1 MKHVDKKKMCSLIN
15 LKLSLFLSVSLSLSR
30 WFRFDKRKP
39 KPSCTV
45 QCPCS
50 VITQDK
56 TFCRLISCLS
66 QLFGG
71 KTHVRRALTQSVS
84 VSCCVFPNPGV
95 QRFECLPCELVLAE
109 TCAGG
114 VENLGGRNADQ
125 IRNQKNVSARRRSA
139 ALPPHSVE
147 QTRSRYIP
155 TAFVLNIRKDR
166 WKCLRH
172 FSLIYIC
179 MKSCVIVSLC
189 LYIYIVSPAPPPP
202 PHRIHIYHLLR
213 VCGSTKNIE
222 EMITPYSFYKRIGS
236 SGTCVRVYALKMLFA
251 LVSRF
256 RSRSLSVSLT
266 LFSHSDTH
274 NGCALFNL
282 EWRSF
287 SPDVVAFFSRGISPP
302 PDKKFSSRH
311 RAI

>member
-1 MKHVDKKKMCSLIN
+1 
-15 LKLSLFLSVSLSLSR
+15 
-30 WFRFDKRKP
+30 
-39 KPSCTV
+39 
-45 QCPCS
+45 
-50 VITQDK
+50 
-56 TFCRLISCLS
+56 
-66 QLFGG
+66 
-71 KTHVRRALTQSVS
+71 
-84 VSCCVFPNPGV
+84 
-95 QRFECLPCELVLAE
+95 
-109 TCAGG
+109 
-114 VENLGGRNADQ
+114 
-125 IRNQKNVSARRRSA
+125 
-139 ALPPHSVE
+139 
-147 QTRSRYIP
+147 
-155 TAFVLNIRKDR
+155 
-166 WKCLRH
+166 
-172 FSLIYIC
+172 

-282 EWRSF
+282 ELRSF
-287 SPDVVAFFSRGISPP
+287 SPDVVAFFSRGIPP
-302 PDKKFSSRH
+302 PAGKSFHPAIEPSNGWRRKPVEGMKRSSDTHTHKTTDKIHSG
-311 RAI
+311 